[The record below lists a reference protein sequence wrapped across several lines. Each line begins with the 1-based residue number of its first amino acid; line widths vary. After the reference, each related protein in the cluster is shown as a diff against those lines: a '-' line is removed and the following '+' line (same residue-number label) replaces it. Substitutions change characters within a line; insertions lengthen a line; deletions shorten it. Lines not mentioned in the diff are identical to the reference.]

1 MKEQLLSPHRDFT
14 GSRLRKAAPAE
25 DRQTSGAREAGAAA
39 LSAAPPRWLVAR
51 PCLGRPLSQ
60 GLWVQTD
67 SYCDR
72 DHGDRIGQF
81 GDRGRC
87 SCLFRPQIFPHLIG
101 VSEFSPLP
109 PWRGLPPDAWV
120 SEGFGKERY
129 LLRQDFLLVP
139 LDKYGNDIDKLLLC
153 QTILL
158 DLHDF
163 SCICKFVGFIC
174 GR

>member
-1 MKEQLLSPHRDFT
+1 MAYLYIFFDKVSLP
-14 GSRLRKAAPAE
+14 PA
-25 DRQTSGAREAGAAA
+25 DI
-39 LSAAPPRWLVAR
+39 PPFNW
-51 PCLGRPLSQ
+51 C
-60 GLWVQTD
+60 
-67 SYCDR
+67 
-72 DHGDRIGQF
+72 
-81 GDRGRC
+81 
-87 SCLFRPQIFPHLIG
+87 